1 MLIMSAT
8 SIEALVEG
16 GKATP
21 GPPLGPALGPLGV
34 NVKAIVD
41 KINEVT
47 KDFTGMKVPV
57 TVIIQ
62 LDKTYDIEV
71 GVPPTSALLAK
82 EAGVEKGS
90 GTAGTEVPADI
101 KMNSIIKVAKMKQN
115 SMLATSLKDAAKEVL
130 GTAFSA
136 GFTVEGRPV
145 KEIQHAI
152 DEGEFDSLF

>member
-1 MLIMSAT
+1 MSAT

-57 TVIIQ
+57 TIIIQ

-101 KMNSIIKVAKMKQN
+101 KMNSIIKVAKMKEVK
-115 SMLATSLKDAAKEVL
+115 SAPKKKGSFLMGVFTTALLVMACSLMVL
-130 GTAFSA
+130 DLMF
-136 GFTVEGRPV
+136 PN
-145 KEIQHAI
+145 HC
-152 DEGEFDSLF
+152 